1 MSDSAKNERFYNP
14 NSIQVLSSVTG
25 FRRDILSR
33 LSNPDIKPFGKASKI
48 FNRKLRQPRA
58 QRVMLL
64 EYKYLRAVN
73 KYTVIDFGAIELA
86 ARRDVRE

>member
-48 FNRKLRQPRA
+48 FNRKLRQ
-58 QRVMLL
+58 
-64 EYKYLRAVN
+64 LRAHCVMPLESKHLRTVN
-73 KYTVIDFGAIELA
+73 KYRTFDFGAIKQA
-86 ARRDVRE
+86 ARRAVRE